1 MRLQRSEAVLRE
13 VQRLS
18 SLLEKEIP
26 ANSHDP
32 SNQKLSDKLEK
43 ILVRHFQKVEKGMP
57 WSKLTAIYNKYAE
70 E

>member
-1 MRLQRSEAVLRE
+1 MDLLQELSRLQ
-13 VQRLS
+13 

-32 SNQKLSDKLEK
+32 SNQKYSDNLEK

-57 WSKLTAIYNKYAE
+57 WSKLNSIYNKYAE

>member
-1 MRLQRSEAVLRE
+1 MRLQGPEEFLRE
-13 VQRLS
+13 VKRLS
-18 SLLEKEIP
+18 SLLEKELP

-32 SNQKLSDKLEK
+32 SNQKLSDNLEK

-57 WSKLTAIYNKYAE
+57 WGKLTAIYNKYAE